1 MVLSLRLFFLD
12 LSLWILPLA
21 YPMSSFP
28 SSAPIN
34 SPTVSTFAMASVE
47 DVQSL
52 AIKLTQ
58 FSQTLNPVELALL
71 MELVKRCMPSID
83 VQSSEALAATPAVFG
98 AWINSIVPG
107 ESRWYNGSACS

>member
-1 MVLSLRLFFLD
+1 MAEQRYSPVYLR
-12 LSLWILPLA
+12 A
-21 YPMSSFP
+21 R
-28 SSAPIN
+28 
-34 SPTVSTFAMASVE
+34 VE

-58 FSQTLNPVELALL
+58 FGQTLNPVELALL

-98 AWINSIVPG
+98 AWINSIIPG
-107 ESRWYNGSACS
+107 ESRWYPE

>member
-1 MVLSLRLFFLD
+1 MAEQRFSPVYLR
-12 LSLWILPLA
+12 A
-21 YPMSSFP
+21 R
-28 SSAPIN
+28 
-34 SPTVSTFAMASVE
+34 VK

-58 FSQTLNPVELALL
+58 FGQTLNPVELALL

-83 VQSSEALAATPAVFG
+83 VQGAEALAATPAVFG

-107 ESRWYNGSACS
+107 ESRWYPE